1 MIRPASKIVTNFR
14 TRDPKDW
21 QPLHNYIQQNEIST
35 TSKIPDYEEAS
46 SIASRKELIASHL
59 L

>member
-1 MIRPASKIVTNFR
+1 MIQPAPTIVTNFR

-35 TSKIPDYEEAS
+35 TSKNQTT
-46 SIASRKELIASHL
+46 RKLAA
-59 L
+59 